1 MLIEEYHEDV
11 WAYKILV
18 VATGLE
24 SLTGYQERIWDCWLA
39 GQEMGAAGFHLPF
52 DE

>member
-24 SLTGYQERIWDCWLA
+24 SLTGYQELRRQFEHE
-39 GQEMGAAGFHLPF
+39 G
-52 DE
+52 